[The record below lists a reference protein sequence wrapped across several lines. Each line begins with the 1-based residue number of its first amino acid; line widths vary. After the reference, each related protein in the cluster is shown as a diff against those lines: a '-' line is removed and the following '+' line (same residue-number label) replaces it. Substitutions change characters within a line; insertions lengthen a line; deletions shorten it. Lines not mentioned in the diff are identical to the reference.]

1 MPQIGLLWGPGNP
14 EFHSHFLMNGSP
26 VSALVTGNHCEQQE
40 QEGSLLGGLKG
51 GGELKR
57 GWQLTSAYGA
67 QPSGSDM
74 NIATLRQSSS
84 GHLRGDLGRLGLLTC
99 PCEAG

>member
-1 MPQIGLLWGPGNP
+1 MPQIGLLWGAENP
-14 EFHSHFLMNGSP
+14 DLHSHFLMSGSL

-40 QEGSLLGGLKG
+40 QEGDLLGELKG

-57 GWQLTSAYGA
+57 GWQLTSPYGVR
-67 QPSGSDM
+67 PPGSDL

-84 GHLRGDLGRLGLLTC
+84 GHLCGDLGRLGLPTYMPL
-99 PCEAG
+99 